1 MRMREQQINPHL
13 FPLAPID
20 CSNHIMKQQ
29 RGSVFPLFNTKVACF
44 ATTHGRQTRPKFPMK
59 HRVAKLF
66 ACECEAHEDAKLGPS
81 AATDSAGHNAK
92 FEVSFDCRSVC
103 PTDSQQVS
111 SQSQRVRKK
120 LSSCTTIVVRI
131 KVEQSTHTA
140 LDRRNNLHAEVWRT
154 LTCSVTS
161 VALHLRDERYRERR
175 HIDQRARHRE
185 HGNVSSAC
193 ALFSIQVCPHHCAAT
208 SMIILC
214 GPSTSQHS
222 VIRISSLRNIKCTL
236 REVHRSDTAAKET
249 TEKSKQYRTK
259 LTTRVCRNFAVYHHG
274 KHRIDAAP
282 NHISKNWCGR
292 INSYCF
298 RIARG

>member
-13 FPLAPID
+13 FPLAPIH

-44 ATTHGRQTRPKFPMK
+44 ATTHGRQTRPKFILK
-59 HRVAKLF
+59 HRMGTPF
-66 ACECEAHEDAKLGPS
+66 TCEREAHEDAKFRPS
-81 AATDSAGHNAK
+81 TATHSAGHNAK

-103 PTDSQQVS
+103 PTDSQQLS
-111 SQSQRVRKK
+111 SQSRRVRKK

-140 LDRRNNLHAEVWRT
+140 LDRRSNLHAEVWRT
-154 LTCSVTS
+154 LTRSVTS
-161 VALHLRDERYRERR
+161 VALHLRDERDRERR
-175 HIDQRARHRE
+175 HIGQRARHRE
-185 HGNVSSAC
+185 HGNVTSPC

-208 SMIILC
+208 SMIIQC
-214 GPSTSQHS
+214 GPSTSLDS

-249 TEKSKQYRTK
+249 TEKS
-259 LTTRVCRNFAVYHHG
+259 
-274 KHRIDAAP
+274 
-282 NHISKNWCGR
+282 
-292 INSYCF
+292 
-298 RIARG
+298 

>member
-20 CSNHIMKQQ
+20 CSNHMMKQQ

-44 ATTHGRQTRPKFPMK
+44 ATTHGRHARPKFTMN
-59 HRVAKLF
+59 HRIAKF
-66 ACECEAHEDAKLGPS
+66 FTCECEAHEDAKLGPA
-81 AATDSAGHNAK
+81 AATHSAGHNAK

-131 KVEQSTHTA
+131 KVEKSTRTP

-185 HGNVSSAC
+185 HGNVTSPC
-193 ALFSIQVCPHHCAAT
+193 ARFSIQVCPHHCAAT
-208 SMIILC
+208 SMIIQC
-214 GPSTSQHS
+214 GPSTSLDS

-236 REVHRSDTAAKET
+236 REVHRSDTAAEET

-259 LTTRVCRNFAVYHHG
+259 LTTRMCRNFAVYHHG

-282 NHISKNWCGR
+282 NHISNNWCGR
-292 INSYCF
+292 IKSYCF

>member
-20 CSNHIMKQQ
+20 CSNHLMKQQ
-29 RGSVFPLFNTKVACF
+29 RGSVFPLFNTKVARF
-44 ATTHGRQTRPKFPMK
+44 ATTHGRHARPKFTMN
-59 HRVAKLF
+59 HRIAKF
-66 ACECEAHEDAKLGPS
+66 FTCECEAHEDAKLGPA
-81 AATDSAGHNAK
+81 AATHSAGHNAK

-131 KVEQSTHTA
+131 KVEKSTRTP

-161 VALHLRDERYRERR
+161 VALHLRDERDRQRR
-175 HIDQRARHRE
+175 HIDQRARHPE
-185 HGNVSSAC
+185 HGNVTSPC
-193 ALFSIQVCPHHCAAT
+193 ALFSIEVCPHRCAAT
-208 SMIILC
+208 SRKIQC
-214 GPSTSQHS
+214 GPKTSLDS

-259 LTTRVCRNFAVYHHG
+259 LTTRMCRNFAVYHHG

-282 NHISKNWCGR
+282 NHISNNWCGR
-292 INSYCF
+292 IKSYCF